1 MRSAAPALAL
11 LISTL
16 VAPGAAAQE
25 RPADTPLVRMRDG
38 HGSDLL
44 FRVHPRTLRPLSRP
58 IRTFRSGADM
68 ALTAD
73 GRRMAYTGG
82 YRAGST
88 IHFVDF
94 ARWRS
99 LGVVRLGRMGP
110 LGVGWAG
117 PNRVVAITG
126 QGFGRQRLL
135 WVDVASKRVVARRA
149 FRGRMLNRFAVPGGF
164 ALALAPEGRV
174 GPLRLLLADA
184 SGGTRT
190 VEVEGIPAG
199 GNEGERDARYL
210 NPGIAVD
217 PEGSRML
224 VVAARGL
231 LVAEVALA
239 SGEITYHPLGAAA
252 SKGDVDM
259 WWREAAWVGNGR
271 IAVSGEH
278 FRPSRGRR
286 VPDGPAPFG
295 VRLIDTSDWSITTL
309 DARSSVMHV
318 AGDTVL
324 AYGTRWFDGGR
335 RSESTGLLAFH
346 GDGRRAFV
354 RFRGRDIATV
364 GSRGHLLYAWVRR
377 TRTLHVI
384 DLRDGRTV
392 NEVHTSRRIPFLL
405 TPAS

>member
-1 MRSAAPALAL
+1 MRPAAPAIAL

-16 VAPGAAAQE
+16 VAPVAAAQE
-25 RPADTPLVRMRDG
+25 RPADAPLVRMRDG
-38 HGSDLL
+38 HRSDLL

-58 IRTFRSGADM
+58 IRTFRTAADI
-68 ALTAD
+68 ALSAD
-73 GRRMAYTGG
+73 GRLLAHTYGAEAR
-82 YRAGST
+82 SL
-88 IHFVDF
+88 IHFVDV

-99 LGVVRLGRMGP
+99 LGVARLGRQGP
-110 LGVGWAG
+110 LNVGWIG
-117 PNRVVAITG
+117 PNRVMAITG

-135 WVDVASKRVVARRA
+135 WVDVRSRKVVARRA
-149 FRGRMLNRFAVPGGF
+149 FAGRLMNSLTVPGGF
-164 ALALAPEGRV
+164 AVALAPEGRI
-174 GPLRLLLADA
+174 GPLRLLLADPH
-184 SGGTRT
+184 GGTRA
-190 VEVEGIPAG
+190 VEVDGIPAG

-217 PEGSRML
+217 PEGSRVF

-239 SGEITYHPLGAAA
+239 SGEVTYHPLGAAA
-252 SKGDVDM
+252 AKGDVDA
-259 WWREAAWVGNGR
+259 WWREAVWVGNGH
-271 IAVSGEH
+271 IAVTGQH

-286 VPDGPAPFG
+286 VMDGPVPFG

-309 DARSSVMHV
+309 DAQSSVMHV
-318 AGDTVL
+318 SGDTVL

-346 GDGRRAFV
+346 GDGSPAFV
-354 RFRGRDIATV
+354 RFRGQDIGTAGGRD
-364 GSRGHLLYAWVRR
+364 HLFYAWVRR

-405 TPAS
+405 TPAP